1 MEVDQPV
8 CERPLRRVVGGP
20 GIRHLARTR
29 HGSVAARNGMG
40 GERSVQEALKCADW
54 QSEGIAPSKRTRHR
68 LLSLT
73 QERMAHTAQLHS
85 RGIGNVVPGVSNV
98 WHCQPSSPRK
108 RQSNSSR
115 DATQATNSRPHARR
129 DWCVCAPIPA
139 GMRPGDKSDVVRAF
153 RLGRPG
159 SARTVVGESGESMH
173 GRHVQWEWGGKESG
187 SETG

>member
-1 MEVDQPV
+1 M
-8 CERPLRRVVGGP
+8 GGP
-20 GIRHLARTR
+20 GIWHLARTR

-40 GERSVQEALKCADW
+40 GERFVQEAPKCADL
-54 QSEGIAPSKRTRHR
+54 QSEGIAPSTRTRHR

-129 DWCVCAPIPA
+129 DWRVCAPIPA
-139 GMRPGDKSDVVRAF
+139 GMRPGDKSQMSF
-153 RLGRPG
+153 GLLGWDDREAHEQC
-159 SARTVVGESGESMH
+159 SARVGSQRMGDMFNGNGPGRNPGQKGLTVRS
-173 GRHVQWEWGGKESG
+173 R
-187 SETG
+187 